1 MHGLIKVA
9 AVSFRLEIR
18 EMLQRYVGGIL
29 KGIAQ
34 VSAVTTEEAL
44 EGKYDLYVVYTMGTV
59 FKQLTQ
65 KVDPEKIIPV
75 DLFPIPTGMKKVLA
89 IPEGSNVGV
98 VAGHLWDAADFL
110 AQLVQVGV
118 RNYQFSTATPN
129 TILTMDVDWYIVPE
143 EIAPY
148 VKLDNNKSKK
158 IVVVP
163 RTLEPRTV
171 SRIITEALKI
181 KQILNNKT

>member
-129 TILTMDVDWYIVPE
+129 TILTMDVD
-143 EIAPY
+143 
-148 VKLDNNKSKK
+148 NNKSKK